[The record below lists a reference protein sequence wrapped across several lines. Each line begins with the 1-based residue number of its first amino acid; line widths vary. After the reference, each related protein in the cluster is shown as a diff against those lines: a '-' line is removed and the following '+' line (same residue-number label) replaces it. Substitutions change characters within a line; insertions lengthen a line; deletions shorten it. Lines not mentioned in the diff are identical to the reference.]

1 MHTFSSFLSLES
13 TSGLNDISVAFSM
26 ELLLN
31 ELLPQLVIRGT
42 SDHMA
47 GGCYVR
53 AFSPFIRFFL
63 LAASALFLTLSR
75 VRSFVNS
82 EPNRLQ

>member
-1 MHTFSSFLSLES
+1 MALLISTLQCFPMRTRLPVHTFSSFLSVES

-53 AFSPFIRFFL
+53 AFSPFTRFFL
-63 LAASALFLTLSR
+63 
-75 VRSFVNS
+75 
-82 EPNRLQ
+82 P

>member
-1 MHTFSSFLSLES
+1 MQLDCRPTAKNSSKFS
-13 TSGLNDISVAFSM
+13 DISVGFSM

-31 ELLPQLVIRGT
+31 ELLPQMVIRGT

-63 LAASALFLTLSR
+63 LSLI
-75 VRSFVNS
+75 
-82 EPNRLQ
+82 